1 MQARRRNALVP
12 AQPPSLVSSDTAGLA
27 ASRVDSP
34 VSNLTLILIVVP
46 VVFLLGFMLAA
57 PLLARR
63 WQHRQHVSAV
73 NLFRMQ
79 REQLEAKFFDLARC
93 RGIPRDLRWVECEW
107 LPEVTWGRSVD
118 DGMLTAFVGV
128 NIRFEAIEGGDMEDV
143 EAVGL
148 VREAAAIFHFQNGRW
163 GTGGRA
169 MFNMDPRAAIDRL
182 AGQYEP
188 VTSG

>member
-1 MQARRRNALVP
+1 MSNA
-12 AQPPSLVSSDTAGLA
+12 
-27 ASRVDSP
+27 
-34 VSNLTLILIVVP
+34 TLILIATPFVLLIAVV
-46 VVFLLGFMLAA
+46 LAA
-57 PLLARR
+57 PPLARR
-63 WQHRQHVSAV
+63 WRRQFAGRALSR
-73 NLFRMQ
+73 FRIE
-79 REQLEAKFFDLARC
+79 REHLEARFFDLARG

-107 LPEVTWGRSVD
+107 LEQVTFGRSIE
-118 DGMLTAFVGV
+118 DGMLTAFVRV

-148 VREAAAIFHFQNGRW
+148 IRDAAALFHYQHGHW

-169 MFNMDPRAAIDRL
+169 MFNMDPQNAIERL